1 MYLKHITDIE
11 DVTLPFNNGVPP
23 TPALN
28 YFQKRNLRHRC
39 QRQINVGCW
48 WEQNQYHFLSHI
60 ESLIQAYEEYQNEKE
75 DNGAERCLSS
85 MRFAIHGLRDIYTNY
100 YVKKDEFKPEVID
113 STELLMEYPKM
124 SRKYIRV
131 ADEIEELTEEYE
143 IGLTNNEDDKVIPGF
158 ENQPEFPSLE
168 RKTIEP
174 MYYHQEEKS

>member
-1 MYLKHITDIE
+1 MLKHITDIE

-100 YVKKDEFKPEVID
+100 YVKKDEFKPEVND

-158 ENQPEFPSLE
+158 ENQPEFPSLK

>member
-1 MYLKHITDIE
+1 MTNITELD
-11 DVTLPFNNGVPP
+11 DTTLPLDNGCK
-23 TPALN
+23 AQEWENMHYHL
-28 YFQKRNLRHRC
+28 YLRRRC

-100 YVKKDEFKPEVID
+100 YVKKDEFKPEVND

-168 RKTIEP
+168 RKTIAP
-174 MYYHQEEKS
+174 MDYHQEEKS

>member
-1 MYLKHITDIE
+1 MYLKHITNLE
-11 DVTLPFNNGVPP
+11 DVKLPFNDGL
-23 TPALN
+23 PASPAFN
-28 YFQKRNLRHRC
+28 YFSHRNLRHRC

-48 WEQNQYHFLSHI
+48 FEQNQFHFLSHI
-60 ESLIQAYEEYQNEKE
+60 EALIRAYGEHQEN
-75 DNGAERCLSS
+75 NTSAERCLKA
-85 MRFAIHGLRDIYTNY
+85 MRFAIQGLIDIYTDY
-100 YVKKDEFKPEVID
+100 YVKEDEFRPNVND

-131 ADEIEELTEEYE
+131 ADEIEEITEEYE